1 MAQLEKGINLTAFHQ
16 EKWGKTHANAVIKL
30 LLTGFFSMLV
40 FSMTFI
46 HQQNTTAKQLLLVD
60 QIQQKKRMLSQ
71 LEQKIEQSKYTHTL
85 DLSTLLDAQLIT
97 KFNYLIQQ
105 VPIKSGGISD
115 IRFYN
120 ENGTKIKI
128 IGKYE
133 KQQELSTLEDFLE
146 EKGFSIKVEN
156 LQTNEKSKTEFS
168 LIITQKNHDK

>member
-16 EKWGKTHANAVIKL
+16 EKWGETHANAVIKL
-30 LLTGFFSMLV
+30 LITVFFSMLV

-46 HQQNTTAKQLLLVD
+46 YQQNATAKQLLLVD

-85 DLSTLLDAQLIT
+85 DLSTLLDAQLVT

-115 IRFYN
+115 IRFYD